1 MELIKHKY
9 EIQCITPSDINEH
22 LPTLFEYSKQ
32 CESVIE
38 CGVRGIVSS
47 WAFIYGLLN
56 NEKNKKKIIMNDI
69 YDFNFNEVER
79 LTKNTNILIEK
90 IIINDLNL
98 ELNENYDMVFIDTFH
113 VYGQLKR
120 ELNKFSKITNKY
132 IIMHDTEVDAINGE
146 YLRIQ
151 SCMPDIKE
159 LSISTGI
166 PVEEIKCGLRPA
178 INEFLEENKNWVVH
192 QHFTN
197 NNGLTILKKCS

>member
-1 MELIKHKY
+1 MELVKQKY
-9 EIQCITPSDINEH
+9 EMQCITPSDINEH

-69 YDFNFNEVER
+69 HDFNLNEVER

-90 IIINDLNL
+90 KIINNLNL
-98 ELNENYDMVFIDTFH
+98 ELDENYDMVFIDTFH

-146 YLRIQ
+146 YLRLYYCI
-151 SCMPDIKE
+151 PDIKE

-178 INEFLEENKNWVVH
+178 INEFLQENKNWVVH

-197 NNGLTILKKCS
+197 NNGLTILKRCS